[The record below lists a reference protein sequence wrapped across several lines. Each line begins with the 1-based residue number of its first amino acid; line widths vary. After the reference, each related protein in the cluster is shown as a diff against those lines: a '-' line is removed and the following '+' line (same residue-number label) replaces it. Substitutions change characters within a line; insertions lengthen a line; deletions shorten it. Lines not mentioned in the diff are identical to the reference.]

1 MRSKKLDLSSEAINK
16 VQKEIPFNGS
26 DDAKSGAEYDSGNT
40 YLNKDDEDLEESE
53 DIPAS
58 MNNNVVLDNNISE
71 QPNDNER
78 LQDLRTL

>member
-1 MRSKKLDLSSEAINK
+1 ML
-16 VQKEIPFNGS
+16 
-26 DDAKSGAEYDSGNT
+26 KSGPEYDSGNT
-40 YLNKDDEDLEESE
+40 YLDKDDEDLEESE